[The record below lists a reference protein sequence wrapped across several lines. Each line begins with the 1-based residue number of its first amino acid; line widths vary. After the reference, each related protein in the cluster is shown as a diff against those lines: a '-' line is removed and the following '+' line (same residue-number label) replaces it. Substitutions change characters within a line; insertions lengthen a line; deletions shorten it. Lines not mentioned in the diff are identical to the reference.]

1 MDKEH
6 RISTGAIILQEGKIL
21 LVRYADALRGR
32 SYLVGPGGRV
42 ENDESIIQAV
52 VREVK
57 EETGLD
63 VNPDKILF
71 VEDLISRRTRMV
83 KIWLLCRPIG
93 GQLAKTQGAVDEG
106 IIEARW
112 YRKEELKDE
121 VVYPTILASTN
132 WRIFLEDGWEAKHL
146 ESKDAD
152 ADF

>member
-6 RISTGAIILQEGKIL
+6 RISAGAIVVQRGKIL
-21 LVRYADALRGR
+21 LVRYADAPHGR

-42 ENDESIIQAV
+42 DDDESIIQAV

-83 KIWLLCRPIG
+83 KIWLLCKLIG
-93 GQLAKTQGAVDEG
+93 GQLTKTQGAVDEG
-106 IIEARW
+106 IVEAKW

-121 VVYPTILASTN
+121 VVYPTILGSAN
-132 WRIFLEDGWEAKHL
+132 WRKFLEDGWEAKHL